1 MPLRHVQHPGAGTP
15 AVRSWPGAPHDQ
27 ARFWG
32 NTVGIR
38 LAGALAA
45 LAFVTACGTD
55 VPSGLAEKI
64 EAGCP
69 GLLKPEPVA
78 VITQGLQVSEVNSE
92 VPDSCQVFVSTGK
105 KVLGLGLVAYASEE
119 ESERL
124 TPMLC
129 TSGVL
134 DAKTKSCEAGPPGE
148 GGLSVHAVAGRWNVR
163 ISVSEVPIDD
173 EIKAAVQQIV
183 EDLRNSDRTR

>member
-1 MPLRHVQHPGAGTP
+1 MRTK
-15 AVRSWPGAPHDQ
+15 
-27 ARFWG
+27 
-32 NTVGIR
+32 
-38 LAGALAA
+38 LAAALAA
-45 LAFVTACGTD
+45 LALVTACGTD
-55 VPSGLAEKI
+55 VPAGLAAKI
-64 EAGCP
+64 ESGCP

-78 VITQGLQVSEVNSE
+78 VITEGFQVSQVGSAE
-92 VPDSCQVFVSTGK
+92 PDSCEVFVSTGK
-105 KVLGLGLVAYASEE
+105 KVLALGLLAHASQE

-134 DAKTKSCEAGPPGE
+134 DAKTRSCEATPPGE

-163 ISVSEVPIDD
+163 VQVSEVQIDD

-183 EDLRNSDRTR
+183 EDLRSSDKTR